1 MKTLNRN
8 DLIELAQTTGRS
20 IEEVMQIAQ
29 QSGWNYSETTEEPK
43 RLRGLDNANDAQ
55 AMMKQAR
62 EQTLAN
68 LYKNDP
74 LIRESLN
81 AQAAIEQAFY
91 SQTPDKQG
99 NLVYDGQGNFKGIK
113 ESVISGSRAT
123 DRNQA
128 DMMRAIKAD
137 IYKRFGVE
145 E

>member
-20 IEEVMQIAQ
+20 IEEVMQIAKQ
-29 QSGWNYSETTEEPK
+29 NGWNYSETTEPAK
-43 RLRGLDNANDAQ
+43 RLRGLDNTADAL

-74 LIRESLN
+74 IVRESLN

-91 SQTPDKQG
+91 SQSNDKPS
-99 NLVYDGQGNFKGIK
+99 NLIYDGQGNFKGIK
-113 ESVISGSRAT
+113 QSIISGTQAT
-123 DRNQA
+123 DKNQA

>member
-8 DLIELAQTTGRS
+8 DLIDLSQATGRS
-20 IEEVMQIAQ
+20 IEEVMQIAKQ
-29 QSGWNYSETTEEPK
+29 EGWNYSETTEPAK
-43 RLRGLDNANDAQ
+43 RLRGLDNAGDAL

-74 LIRESLN
+74 IVRESLN

-91 SQTPDKQG
+91 SQSTDKAN
-99 NLVYDGQGNFKGIK
+99 NLVYDELGNFKGIK
-113 ESVISGSRAT
+113 QSVISGSRAT
-123 DRNQA
+123 DKNQA